1 MVGFRGS
8 RIEVRVPSVDETA
21 SEVDGSA
28 ETGAAE
34 PRAGAEAAAAARL
47 ARRTRGR
54 ERQTIGEGMWFMI
67 GYSAARAV
75 AAVQHDIDANAP

>member
-1 MVGFRGS
+1 MGSLIRSGVFLSSVVFGAECIVSRGS
-8 RIEVRVPSVDETA
+8 E
-21 SEVDGSA
+21 
-28 ETGAAE
+28 
-34 PRAGAEAAAAARL
+34 
-47 ARRTRGR
+47 R